1 MSTMAVLNKTVC
13 IQLSISLWTG
23 QRRLKA
29 EDFGDVATKL
39 PPKTVASL
47 GSLKLCDPAK
57 LDELKNLKRAAE
69 RACHRLCVRFLGGYA
84 TNDDVLPKLTA
95 ELDTLSK
102 EFGTKAQAFVNSL
115 RSEIEDWK
123 SKHSEWSAAIERA
136 LPDIS
141 YVAGRLQFG
150 YEVFRVQPVSG
161 DVADTVN
168 SGLGRAIGGL
178 AGQLFQ
184 EIEAEAEE
192 AWKRSYEN
200 RDVVGQK
207 ALRPIFS
214 IERKLEALQYLDAR
228 IGPVIT
234 QIRNILGSMP
244 KHGEI
249 TGANLFAVIGLLSLL
264 RSADAM
270 CAHGDAALRGVSTVV
285 SDMMATTSSRHA
297 PVDPIERELEFDE
310 TPIQTP
316 AIPPVSEPAK
326 GLWF

>member
-23 QRRLKA
+23 QRRLKT

-39 PPKTVASL
+39 PPKPVASL

-95 ELDTLSK
+95 ELDTLSR

-115 RSEIEDWK
+115 RFEIEDWK

-136 LPDIS
+136 LPDVS

-161 DVADTVN
+161 DVSDTVN
-168 SGLGRAIGGL
+168 QWSRSSDRWPRGSVVPGDRSGSRG
-178 AGQLFQ
+178 
-184 EIEAEAEE
+184 
-192 AWKRSYEN
+192 SM
-200 RDVVGQK
+200 
-207 ALRPIFS
+207 
-214 IERKLEALQYLDAR
+214 EAL
-228 IGPVIT
+228 V
-234 QIRNILGSMP
+234 
-244 KHGEI
+244 
-249 TGANLFAVIGLLSLL
+249 
-264 RSADAM
+264 
-270 CAHGDAALRGVSTVV
+270 
-285 SDMMATTSSRHA
+285 
-297 PVDPIERELEFDE
+297 
-310 TPIQTP
+310 
-316 AIPPVSEPAK
+316 
-326 GLWF
+326 